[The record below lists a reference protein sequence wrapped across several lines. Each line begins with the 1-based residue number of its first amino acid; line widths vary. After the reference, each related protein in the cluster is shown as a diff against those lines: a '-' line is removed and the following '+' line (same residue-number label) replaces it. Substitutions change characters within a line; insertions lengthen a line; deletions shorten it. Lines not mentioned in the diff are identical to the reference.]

1 MKSFEIKEICL
12 YQNNTINHVIAALN
26 KGGKKIVLIIDK
38 KNRLIGTISDGDLR
52 RAFIRGKTLNSK
64 ISSVFNRKPYFIK
77 KLVSTKKLKSLM
89 FEKKVNNIPLVDNK
103 RKIIDLINLEDLEK
117 NYKKNN
123 LVIIMSG
130 GKGQRLQP
138 LTNNTPKPLLK
149 VNKKPIIEHIINQAK
164 EDGFINFV
172 LSINY
177 LGHKIKKYF
186 KNGSKLGVNITYIE
200 EKKPLGTAGSI
211 TILKKKIDKPVI
223 VINGDVFTKLN
234 FSNFM
239 SFHINTHSKATV
251 GVKLHEY
258 KNPYGVVNINK
269 DGDIKKII
277 EKPSNISF
285 VNAGIYILDKSV
297 IKKLKIKH
305 LDMTDLLQDL
315 INKKIKINAF
325 PIHEEW
331 SDIGNKQDL
340 LSLRKLTNRT

>member
-1 MKSFEIKEICL
+1 
-12 YQNNTINHVIAALN
+12 
-26 KGGKKIVLIIDK
+26 
-38 KNRLIGTISDGDLR
+38 
-52 RAFIRGKTLNSK
+52 
-64 ISSVFNRKPYFIK
+64 
-77 KLVSTKKLKSLM
+77 
-89 FEKKVNNIPLVDNK
+89 
-103 RKIIDLINLEDLEK
+103 
-117 NYKKNN
+117 
-123 LVIIMSG
+123 MSG

-149 VNKKPIIEHIINQAK
+149 VNRKPIIEHIINQAK
-164 EDGFINFV
+164 ENGFVNFV

-177 LGHKIKKYF
+177 LGYKIKEYF
-186 KNGSKLGVNITYIE
+186 KDGSKLGVNITYIE

-223 VINGDVFTKLN
+223 VVNGDIFTKLN

-239 SFHINTHSKATV
+239 SFHIDAHSKVTV
-251 GVKLHEY
+251 GVKLNEY

-269 DGDIKKII
+269 DGDIKKIV
-277 EKPSNISF
+277 EKPSNIVF
-285 VNAGIYILDKSV
+285 VNAGIYILDQSV

-331 SDIGNKQDL
+331 SDIGSKQDL
-340 LSLRKLTNRT
+340 LSLRKLINKA